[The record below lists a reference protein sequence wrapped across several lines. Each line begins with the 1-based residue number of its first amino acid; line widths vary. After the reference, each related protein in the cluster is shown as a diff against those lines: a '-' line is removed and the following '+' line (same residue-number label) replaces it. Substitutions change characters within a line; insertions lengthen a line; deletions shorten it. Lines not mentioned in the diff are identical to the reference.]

1 MMHTKPDR
9 AALGARIVE
18 LLSKEL
24 RMPAH
29 EIALDMPLTWYGL
42 DSIAAL
48 TIAGQLEEEL
58 GLELES
64 TLLWDVP
71 TIGNLVDYLFE
82 TLAARHALD
91 SAA

>member
-1 MMHTKPDR
+1 MQTMPDR
-9 AALGARIVE
+9 AALSARIIE

-24 RMPAH
+24 QLPAGD
-29 EIALDMPLTWYGL
+29 IALDMPLTWYGL

-58 GLELES
+58 GLALES
-64 TLLWDVP
+64 TLLWDMP
-71 TIGNLVDYLFE
+71 TIGSLVDYLFDIL
-82 TLAARHALD
+82 TACHAVD